1 MAMTTREGEMQSV
14 TASLD
19 GNASGHRSASCDG
32 WTERD
37 DSAAVPVRSAAVAE
51 LVGLPRSS
59 VAEGT
64 ALAHGRLRILRRI
77 GQGGT
82 GVVYEAFDAQRE
94 ERVALKLLR
103 GTESRQIYR
112 LKNEF
117 RALAGVTHQNVV
129 QLHELFRDEQGWF
142 FTMDLLRG
150 VPFDQWVRPCGEL
163 HEARLRSALAQLAS
177 AVDAIHRA
185 GRLHR
190 DLKPSNVLVCD
201 GHVVVLDFGLA
212 AEPQVGGVGQTITD
226 DFVSGTPAYMAPE
239 QAALAET
246 TSAAD
251 LYAIGVML
259 FEALTGQL
267 PFEGSARAVLVQKMQ
282 KDAPRASGLRPEV
295 PEALDLLCA
304 RLLARA
310 PEARPSLAELLE
322 LGTGAPAGSRTSEP
336 PSRPPELLLG
346 REPELCALRAELED
360 TLAGRAI
367 VMLVSGES
375 GMGKSA
381 LVGGF
386 LDELR
391 KSAGAV
397 VLAGRCYERE
407 SVPFKGL
414 DSLVDDLSRHLRRLP
429 QSAAAALLPR
439 DVYALARLFP
449 VLDRVEAVANAPTKH
464 IADPLEL
471 RRRAFAAFGE
481 LIARIRDRSPLCLH
495 IDDVQW
501 LDTDSVLFLRA
512 LLVTPD
518 LPPTLLVLSHRS
530 EGAQDNHALQQV
542 LGAAEMNSCVRLR
555 RLAVGPLS
563 QPASAELAAR
573 LLPEAAQGA
582 PEVASA
588 IARESS
594 GSPYLVGEL
603 ARYVTRHRDAPSALH
618 GISVAAA
625 LNDHRSALPEA
636 ACRVLELCALTGR
649 PLPSA
654 LVVRA
659 AEAGH
664 AEIDLLCQ
672 ARLARL
678 VDLEGDRTVECYHDR
693 VRETVA
699 AGIAPLQRVA
709 YSRRLAHVLE
719 GHPGIDPELLARC
732 FEGGG
737 DRKQAAHYSAR
748 AAEQAMA
755 GLAFDYA
762 ADLYRKALAL
772 GAPGAEERTALRI
785 ALADAL
791 THAGRDKQAADI
803 YLDVAASVDPGL
815 RAQLRRRS
823 AQLLLTTGHEA
834 GAQLLG
840 ELYREVG
847 MSLPSSPGAALR
859 RRIGTQLA
867 LRLRGLRYRRRE
879 ERELPDIL
887 RERLETAT
895 LVFALASTAPLMAA
909 AASDD
914 YLLLAL
920 SAGEPRHLGRAA
932 INQAYFLSFADPTQA
947 RVERLLDLGRSL
959 TAELNDTYS
968 CGRLQMEIACVE
980 INRAQWAAG
989 AAAAE
994 RAIALL
1000 SSQARGAS
1008 YEVDSARFKR
1018 QVGEFQLGKYAWIV
1032 QTTPTM
1038 IEEDFSRE
1046 RIWAAVLMTG
1056 PFGSPAWLCRD
1067 DAAGYQR
1074 ALTAA
1079 RVRWKRQAD
1088 APWPDF
1094 LLLLGQVGLHLYCR
1108 EPERAQALF
1117 DREWD
1122 ALDFTLRHAVIA
1134 ASQGLLMRGMTALA
1148 MLRVARDRAQAR
1160 RYRQVVAGC
1169 CRRLARMRL
1178 RHAHAYQRV
1187 LAAGV
1192 AAHAARHEAARVE
1205 LRAAVN
1211 IFDELGMAVY
1221 AAAARRRL
1229 SALLGGSEG
1238 ATMLAQADA
1247 AFRERA
1253 VVNLEGMTELHCAG
1267 FPTPQT

>member
-1 MAMTTREGEMQSV
+1 MATTLEGETQSV

-19 GNASGHRSASCDG
+19 GDADSYGSASRDG

-37 DSAAVPVRSAAVAE
+37 DSAAVPLRSAVGAE

-64 ALAHGRLRILRRI
+64 ALARGRLRILRRI

-82 GVVYEAFDAQRE
+82 GVVYEAFDAQRQ

-103 GTESRQIYR
+103 CTESRQIYR

-117 RALAGVTHQNVV
+117 RALAGVTHPNVV
-129 QLHELFRDEQGWF
+129 QLHELFRDEDGWF

-150 VPFDQWVRPCGEL
+150 VPFDQWVRPCGAL
-163 HEARLRSALAQLAS
+163 DEARLGPALVQLAS

-185 GRLHR
+185 GKLHR
-190 DLKPSNVLVCD
+190 DLKPSNVLVND
-201 GHVVVLDFGLA
+201 GRVMVLDFGLA
-212 AEPQVGGVGQTITD
+212 SEPNVGGVGQTITE

-246 TSAAD
+246 STAAD

-282 KDAPRASGLRPEV
+282 KDAPRASSLWAEAPEC
-295 PEALDLLCA
+295 LDLLCA

-310 PEARPSLAELLE
+310 PEERPDLAELLQ
-322 LGTGAPAGSRTSEP
+322 LGSGQPASARAPEP
-336 PSRPPELLLG
+336 SFRPPELLLG
-346 REPELCALRAELED
+346 REHELAALRAEFEE
-360 TLAGRAI
+360 TLAGRAV

-391 KSAGAV
+391 KSADAV

-407 SVPFKGL
+407 SVPFRGL
-414 DSLVDDLSRHLRRLP
+414 DSLVDDLSRYLRRLP
-429 QSAAAALLPR
+429 PSVGATLLPR
-439 DVYALARLFP
+439 EVYALARLFP
-449 VLDRVEAVANAPTKH
+449 VLDRIDVVAHIPARE
-464 IADPLEL
+464 IADPSEL

-481 LIARIRDRSPLCLH
+481 LIARIRDRTPLCLH

-512 LLVTPD
+512 LLVIPD
-518 LPPTLLVLSHRS
+518 LPPVLLVLSHRS
-530 EGAQDNHALQQV
+530 EGAQDNRALEQV
-542 LGAAEMNSCVRLR
+542 VEAVESNSCLRLR

-563 QPASAELAAR
+563 QSASAELAAR
-573 LLPEAAQGA
+573 LLPAATESAQ
-582 PEVASA
+582 EVANA
-588 IARESS
+588 IARESA

-603 ARYVTRHRDAPSALH
+603 ARYVTRHRDEPSALR

-625 LNDHRSALPEA
+625 LNDQRSALPDA
-636 ACRVLELCALTGR
+636 ARRVLDLCALTGR

-659 AEAGH
+659 AEAGC
-664 AEIDLLCQ
+664 AEIDLLCH
-672 ARLARL
+672 AKLARL
-678 VDLEGDRTVECYHDR
+678 VDLEADRTVECYHDR
-693 VRETVA
+693 VRETIA
-699 AGIAPLQRVA
+699 SAIAPPQRVD

-732 FEGGG
+732 FEGAG
-737 DRKQAAHYSAR
+737 DRKRAAHYSAR

-772 GAPGAEERTALRI
+772 GAPGAEERSALRI

-791 THAGRDKQAADI
+791 THAGRDRQAADI
-803 YLDVAASVDPGL
+803 YLDVAAGVEPGL
-815 RAQLRRRS
+815 RAELRRRS
-823 AQLLLTTGHEA
+823 AQLLLTIGHEA

-847 MSLPSSPGAALR
+847 MSLPTSQRAALL
-859 RRIGTQLA
+859 RRIRTQIA

-879 ERELPDIL
+879 ARELPAIL

-895 LVFALASTAPLMAA
+895 LVYALASTAPVIAA
-909 AASDD
+909 AAADD

-920 SAGEPRHLGRAA
+920 GAGEPRHLGRAA
-932 INQAYFLSFADPTQA
+932 ITQAYFLSFADPTQA
-947 RVERLLDLGRSL
+947 RVERLLNLGRSL
-959 TAELNDTYS
+959 IAELNDPHAS
-968 CGRLQMEIACVE
+968 GRLQMEIACVE
-980 INRAQWAAG
+980 INRARWAAG
-989 AAAAE
+989 AAAAKS
-994 RAIALL
+994 AISQL

-1008 YEVDSARFKR
+1008 YEIDGARFQR
-1018 QVGEFQLGKYAWIV
+1018 QIGECQLGEYTWIV

-1038 IEEDFSRE
+1038 IEENYSRE

-1056 PFGSPAWLCRD
+1056 PFGSPAWLCRND
-1067 DAAGYQR
+1067 SAGYER

-1079 RVRWKRQAD
+1079 RLRWKRQAD

-1094 LLLLGQVGLHLYCR
+1094 ILLLGEVGLHLYR
-1108 EPERAQALF
+1108 GEPERAQALF

-1122 ALDFTLRHAVIA
+1122 AIDFTLWHVEIA
-1134 ASQGLLMRGMTALA
+1134 ATIGLLMRGMTALA
-1148 MLRVARDRAQAR
+1148 MLRVDRDRAQVTR
-1160 RYRQVVAGC
+1160 HRQVVADC
-1169 CRRLARMRL
+1169 CRRLARMHL
-1178 RHAHAYQRV
+1178 RHAHAFQRM
-1187 LAAGV
+1187 LAAG
-1192 AAHAARHEAARVE
+1192 ADAHAGRYERACRD
-1205 LRAAVN
+1205 LRAAVS
-1211 IFDELGMAVY
+1211 IFDELGMAIY
-1221 AAAARRRL
+1221 AAATRRRL

-1238 ATMLAQADA
+1238 AAMLAQADA

-1253 VVNLEGMTELHCAG
+1253 IVNLEGMTELHCAG
-1267 FPTPQT
+1267 FPTT